1 MKSTQWHISLA
12 YTHQSLSSVGHWCSY
27 MYYTYKHSRKNSTG
41 MYKHSRK
48 NSADWSGNFT
58 NGVYMLSSG
67 ILNETK
73 SSPKS
78 HTTSL
83 PQGVLSADYSNTLR
97 RKIFCRHE
105 IFTVFTVGLI
115 SQKYYLRI
123 DHCYTACM
131 CTANICKNKLIHL
144 HVYIAMVHPRI
155 F

>member
-1 MKSTQWHISLA
+1 
-12 YTHQSLSSVGHWCSY
+12 
-27 MYYTYKHSRKNSTG
+27 

-83 PQGVLSADYSNTLR
+83 PQGVLSADYSNTLG
-97 RKIFCRHE
+97 RKIFADMKFSLYSRLDSYHKNIIWE
-105 IFTVFTVGLI
+105 LI
-115 SQKYYLRI
+115 IATL
-123 DHCYTACM
+123 HACAQPASAK
-131 CTANICKNKLIHL
+131 TS
-144 HVYIAMVHPRI
+144 
-155 F
+155 